1 MNDTDPEC
9 VARSVKDLNCV
20 AWRQK
25 LLGKGKAIPK
35 ELLVDKEEDV
45 QVAIEMT
52 EIPEEKV
59 YERIQAD
66 LEKLPEDKQKELR
79 SHIQGILL
87 SNALVHRQAA
97 DAANHLPDA
106 SHLLSNS
113 WYGGFGT
120 INSKV
125 SNWHSFTIDEYIHRG
140 GKKASRRNT
149 STEKERKS
157 TYR

>member
-25 LLGKGKAIPK
+25 LLGKDKAIPK
-35 ELLVDKEEDV
+35 ELLVDKEEDA

-59 YERIQAD
+59 YEWIQAD

-79 SHIQGILL
+79 SHI
-87 SNALVHRQAA
+87 
-97 DAANHLPDA
+97 
-106 SHLLSNS
+106 
-113 WYGGFGT
+113 
-120 INSKV
+120 
-125 SNWHSFTIDEYIHRG
+125 
-140 GKKASRRNT
+140 
-149 STEKERKS
+149 
-157 TYR
+157 